1 MVMVQSLPLPLP
13 LATSSGSAWDAAL
26 MGPVAE
32 INEQLLECLRSMA
45 VGDAAP
51 RLETPRHETPRLLQ
65 STQADWRRLDAAAMR
80 RLAGCPYLLLDL
92 RLAQHALWQRTTIDA
107 VRDQSQQDGYFSAT
121 AGVALLR
128 RTLVLA
134 WHVARSNR
142 LMAALALGMS
152 PAVADCLGARRLCEL
167 EAIAERAPAWM
178 MPRWERQP
186 VVWRQMIE
194 AACGSDTLALRAV
207 TMRGWQLLA
216 RERYPIC

>member
-1 MVMVQSLPLPLP
+1 MVMVQSLPLPLT

-45 VGDAAP
+45 VGDGAP
-51 RLETPRHETPRLLQ
+51 GFETPRLLQ
-65 STQADWRRLDAAAMR
+65 STQAHWRRLDATAMR

-92 RLAQHALWQRTTIDA
+92 RLAQPALWQRTTIDA
-107 VRDQSQQDGYFSAT
+107 VRDQPQQDAYFSAP

-142 LMAALALGMS
+142 LMAALVLGMS
-152 PAVADCLGARRLCEL
+152 PAVADSLGARRLCEL

-178 MPRWERQP
+178 TPRWERQP